1 MKEMEVKNYKT
12 LMDLFL
18 EDENISETFKRVVK
32 SN

>member
-1 MKEMEVKNYKT
+1 MKEMEVKSYKT